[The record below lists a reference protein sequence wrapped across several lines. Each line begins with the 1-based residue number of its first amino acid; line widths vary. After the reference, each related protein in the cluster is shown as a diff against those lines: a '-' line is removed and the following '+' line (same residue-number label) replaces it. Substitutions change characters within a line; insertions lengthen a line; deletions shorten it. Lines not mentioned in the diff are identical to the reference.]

1 MRGGPHSRGPAALS
15 AANDGDD
22 NEMEM
27 CVIRCA
33 AATSEGETDKQN
45 AFAQIFVIWRRRA
58 NAARAE
64 REESA
69 RLPKPPILPPKLRR
83 PEDLLLP

>member
-1 MRGGPHSRGPAALS
+1 MPAALP

-33 AATSEGETDKQN
+33 AARETERETDKQN
-45 AFAQIFVIWRRRA
+45 AFAQIFVIWRWRA
-58 NAARAE
+58 NAPRAE
-64 REESA
+64 REGRE
-69 RLPKPPILPPKLRR
+69 RFPKPPILPPKDEVSRVLGFSVAQ
-83 PEDLLLP
+83 